1 MLPPPWL
8 RILVF
13 QSLRGVWVA
22 RALEHDVAAEA
33 RSCEAAVSAV
43 LQILFAHIDLDRRH
57 GRPPLSAFPAAPE
70 RYRSAF
76 ARATPLRLMGTAPR
90 NGVSEDLHIAV
101 ALSHD
106 VPSARAIP
114 MTPMTPKIS
123 YPARLAVG
131 H

>member
-33 RSCEAAVSAV
+33 RSAEAAVSAV

-57 GRPPLSAFPAAPE
+57 GRAPLSAFPAAPE

-76 ARATPLRLMGTAPR
+76 ARATPLRMMSTAR
-90 NGVSEDLHIAV
+90 RHAGSDDFQIVV

-106 VPSARAIP
+106 VPSARPVPIAVP
-114 MTPMTPKIS
+114 TAVV
-123 YPARLAVG
+123 PALFARR
-131 H
+131 

>member
-33 RSCEAAVSAV
+33 RSGEAAVSAV

-57 GRPPLSAFPAAPE
+57 GRAPLSAFPAAPE

-76 ARATPLRLMGTAPR
+76 ARATPIRMMSSASR
-90 NGVSEDLHIAV
+90 NSGGEDLPIAV
-101 ALSHD
+101 AISHD
-106 VPSARAIP
+106 VPSAPTIP
-114 MTPMTPKIS
+114 ITVPRYIA
-123 YPARLAVG
+123 PALLARR
-131 H
+131 

>member
-33 RSCEAAVSAV
+33 RSREAAVSAV

-57 GRPPLSAFPAAPE
+57 GRAPLSAFPAAPE

-76 ARATPLRLMGTAPR
+76 ARAIPIRMVSTAPR
-90 NGVSEDLHIAV
+90 KGASEDLHIAV

-106 VPSARAIP
+106 VPFARAIP
-114 MTPMTPKIS
+114 MTPKASI
-123 YPARLAVG
+123 PALLAVG
-131 H
+131 R

>member
-33 RSCEAAVSAV
+33 RSSEAAVSAV
-43 LQILFAHIDLDRRH
+43 MQILFAHIDLDRRH
-57 GRPPLSAFPAAPE
+57 GRAPLSAFPAAPE

-76 ARATPLRLMGTAPR
+76 ARATPLRMMSTVSR
-90 NGVSEDLHIAV
+90 NGGGEDLHIAV
-101 ALSHD
+101 AMSHD

-114 MTPMTPKIS
+114 MA
-123 YPARLAVG
+123 PAAPVSDLLASR

>member
-33 RSCEAAVSAV
+33 RSGEAAVSAV

-57 GRPPLSAFPAAPE
+57 GRAPLSAFPAAPE

-76 ARATPLRLMGTAPR
+76 ATATPIRMMSSASRHSG
-90 NGVSEDLHIAV
+90 GEDLHIAV
-101 ALSHD
+101 AISHD
-106 VPSARAIP
+106 VPSARTIP
-114 MTPMTPKIS
+114 ITVPMYITPDA
-123 YPARLAVG
+123 PALLARR
-131 H
+131 

>member
-33 RSCEAAVSAV
+33 RSGEAAVSAV

-57 GRPPLSAFPAAPE
+57 GRAPLSAFPPAPE

-76 ARATPLRLMGTAPR
+76 ARATPVRMVSTASR
-90 NGVSEDLHIAV
+90 NSGCEDLPIAV
-101 ALSHD
+101 SISHD
-106 VPSARAIP
+106 VPSARTVPITVP
-114 MTPMTPKIS
+114 THLVPS
-123 YPARLAVG
+123 LVARR
-131 H
+131 

>member
-33 RSCEAAVSAV
+33 RSGEAAVSAV

-57 GRPPLSAFPAAPE
+57 GRAPLSAFPSAPE

-76 ARATPLRLMGTAPR
+76 ATATPIRMMSSASRRSG
-90 NGVSEDLHIAV
+90 GEDLHIAV
-101 ALSHD
+101 AISHD
-106 VPSARAIP
+106 VPSARTIP
-114 MTPMTPKIS
+114 ITVPVYIA
-123 YPARLAVG
+123 PALLARR
-131 H
+131 

>member
-43 LQILFAHIDLDRRH
+43 LQILFAHYDLDRRH
-57 GRPPLSAFPAAPE
+57 GRAPLSAFPAAPE

-76 ARATPLRLMGTAPR
+76 ARATPIRIMSTASR
-90 NGVSEDLHIAV
+90 NGTSEDLHIAV
-101 ALSHD
+101 AMSHD

-114 MTPMTPKIS
+114 MTPPMSIPTL
-123 YPARLAVG
+123 LAVG
-131 H
+131 R

>member
-13 QSLRGVWVA
+13 QSLRGIWVA
-22 RALEHDVAAEA
+22 RSLEHDVAAEA
-33 RSCEAAVSAV
+33 RSIEAAVSAV
-43 LQILFAHIDLDRRH
+43 LQTLFAHIDLDRRH
-57 GRPPLSAFPAAPE
+57 GRAPLSSFPAAPE

-76 ARATPLRLMGTAPR
+76 ARATPIKMMNTASR
-90 NGVSEDLHIAV
+90 NGFAEDFHLAV

-114 MTPMTPKIS
+114 MPSPRRMSTLVS
-123 YPARLAVG
+123 LSR
-131 H
+131 

>member
-13 QSLRGVWVA
+13 QSLKGIWVA

-33 RSCEAAVSAV
+33 RSSEAAVSAV

-57 GRPPLSAFPAAPE
+57 GRAPLSAFPAAPE

-76 ARATPLRLMGTAPR
+76 SRAIPMRMMCSASSRSGAC
-90 NGVSEDLHIAV
+90 EDLQIAV
-101 ALSHD
+101 AMSHD

-114 MTPMTPKIS
+114 MPRTVSI
-123 YPARLAVG
+123 PALLAVG
-131 H
+131 R